1 MITYILLINFTN
13 NNIVHGHNSCSIIN
27 DVRCRKTLD
36 DSDIVDVKL
45 YECTR
50 TQYIEST
57 DDNRDDMMT

>member
-1 MITYILLINFTN
+1 MWTINIIVLACRN
-13 NNIVHGHNSCSIIN
+13 NSLTAPAL

>member
-1 MITYILLINFTN
+1 MAGISINIYQSKNTN
-13 NNIVHGHNSCSIIN
+13 TQPEESNPH

-50 TQYIEST
+50 TQCIEST

>member
-1 MITYILLINFTN
+1 MHMLR
-13 NNIVHGHNSCSIIN
+13 
-27 DVRCRKTLD
+27 DVRCRKMLD

-50 TQYIEST
+50 TQCIEST